1 MEQEVGARAEGREG
15 AELASRSPVVV
26 SQGLT
31 YRDLQRAIL
40 LTFALIAV
48 YHMAGPLSTLLLL
61 FLLVFILAAVLN
73 PVVLFLEQR
82 RVPRFL
88 SAIGIAALFLAGIG
102 LIVWMAS
109 GPLTHDIG
117 HLRERLDGK
126 QIVDYYAQLTKSVPG
141 LEQVLPP
148 PDTAMKYLERNSGA
162 LMGQVG
168 RYTMNVAVGLLS
180 MLLLLVLVVYTV
192 AHPVPLVAG
201 LLAATPER
209 HRGRMEAALRRTLI
223 QLKAW
228 AAGSLVLGLIVGGMC
243 WLGLRLIGAPYA
255 LLFGIIAGIGEL
267 VPNIGPIVSAIPPA
281 LVALTIDPRLAL
293 MVIVVFVVVQ
303 QLENNLIVPL
313 VMGQSLNL
321 HPISVT
327 FAVLVMGALFG
338 LLGAI
343 LAVPVCAIVKIFWE
357 EFYLGPAQTDVA
369 ALEGVAGEIVASD
382 APPKS
387 ASVRRSKRRSRSLD
401 S

>member
-1 MEQEVGARAEGREG
+1 MDEDMAARREGREG
-15 AELASRSPVVV
+15 AELAARAPVVV

-48 YHMAGPLSTLLLL
+48 FHMAGPLSTLLLL

-73 PVVLFLEQR
+73 PVVLHLER
-82 RVPRFL
+82 RGVPRIL
-88 SAIGIAALFLAGIG
+88 SAIGIATLFLGGVA
-102 LIVWMAS
+102 LLFWLAS
-109 GPLTHDIG
+109 GPLTHEIG
-117 HLRERLDGK
+117 QLRQRLEGK
-126 QIVDYYAQLTKSVPG
+126 QLVGYYAQLTRSIPA
-141 LEQVLPP
+141 LEQILPP
-148 PDTAMKYLERNSGA
+148 PDTAMQYLLRNSGA
-162 LMGQVG
+162 LLGQVG
-168 RYTMNVAVGLLS
+168 RYTLNLAVGLLS
-180 MLLLLVLVVYTV
+180 VLLLLVLVVYTV

-223 QLKAW
+223 QLQAW
-228 AAGSLVLGLIVGGMC
+228 ATGSLMLGVIVGCMC
-243 WLGLRLIGAPYA
+243 WLGLRLVGAPYA
-255 LLFGIIAGIGEL
+255 LLFGVIAGVGEL
-267 VPNIGPIVSAIPPA
+267 VPNIGPIVSAIPPV

-293 MVIVVFVVVQ
+293 AVIAVFIVVQ

-343 LAVPVCAIVKIFWE
+343 LAVPVCAMVKIFWE
-357 EFYLGPAQTDVA
+357 EFYLGPAQTDRA
-369 ALEGVAGEIVASD
+369 SLEAVAGEIVAGAAPLPRPGRRPRGRRRPPD
-382 APPKS
+382 A
-387 ASVRRSKRRSRSLD
+387 
-401 S
+401 